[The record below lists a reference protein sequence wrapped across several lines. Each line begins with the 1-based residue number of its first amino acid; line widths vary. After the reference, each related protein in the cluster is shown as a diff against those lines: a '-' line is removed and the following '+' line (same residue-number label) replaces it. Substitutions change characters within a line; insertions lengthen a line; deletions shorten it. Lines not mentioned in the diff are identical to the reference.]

1 MKRKKGNG
9 HVDDN
14 GDPDL
19 EHVVVVVEEKEV
31 GKQEDEEEEL
41 STLVMNIFLFKGVL
55 TVVDDDGVDNYDD
68 ENP

>member
-1 MKRKKGNG
+1 M
-9 HVDDN
+9 DDN

-55 TVVDDDGVDNYDD
+55 TVDDDGVGDCDE
-68 ENP
+68 ENPDKNGYK

>member
-1 MKRKKGNG
+1 M
-9 HVDDN
+9 DDN

-31 GKQEDEEEEL
+31 GKQEEEEEEL

-55 TVVDDDGVDNYDD
+55 AVDDDGDCDE
-68 ENP
+68 ENPDKNGYK